1 MLVSY
6 EASKIIMYRGW
17 PSGEKIP
24 FVGSSE
30 EITPELRAA
39 LEAEDAGWDL
49 VDENS
54 CYESDI
60 DNSESNDGDLTLSE
74 SEHDEEESY
83 FSQLVDSHG
92 KLFHEGH
99 KGGIV

>member
-6 EASKIIMYRGW
+6 ETSKIIMYRGW

-30 EITPELRAA
+30 EITPELRVA

-54 CYESDI
+54 
-60 DNSESNDGDLTLSE
+60 
-74 SEHDEEESY
+74 
-83 FSQLVDSHG
+83 
-92 KLFHEGH
+92 
-99 KGGIV
+99 